1 MSKSTRSRSRSPIAS
16 CSHQSES
23 ADDVVASGSGT
34 TSIENPSLAKQPK
47 KFEFFFNLTDLLKI
61 CQDNPNLNP

>member
-1 MSKSTRSRSRSPIAS
+1 MSTSTRSRSRSPIAS

-47 KFEFFFNLTDLLKI
+47 KFEFLKKSDRFI
-61 CQDNPNLNP
+61 ENMPR